1 MKRIIFLL
9 IFLTSISAFAQDFID
24 KTFIVNQIIGADM
37 QNAEQFILY
46 ENQDKEESLGI
57 FGNFYFIIGKSLNS
71 FNY

>member
-46 ENQDKEESLGI
+46 EN
-57 FGNFYFIIGKSLNS
+57 
-71 FNY
+71 

>member
-9 IFLTSISAFAQDFID
+9 IFLTSISAFSQDFID

-46 ENQDKEESLGI
+46 ENQDKEESLGL
-57 FGNFYFIIGKSLNS
+57 FVKFSVNK
-71 FNY
+71 